1 MTITLKGGQPGSE
14 TSSKTFTAALVKN
27 SSAAAL
33 RALLKVGPVTL
44 HMHDYGNFEK
54 VGDLGKSLPANDERI
69 TTEPGDL
76 ILYQGNLFVLYYA
89 PNTWTFTRLG
99 KIDNV
104 TPEELKVALGK
115 GDVTVMLSLP
125 D

>member
-1 MTITLKGGQPGSE
+1 MKKLVMIAALALLLALSVCAQDNSAKTSEQGGTMIITIKGSQPGSE

-27 SSAAAL
+27 SSTAAL
-33 RALLKVGPVTL
+33 RTLLKVGPVTL

-89 PNTWTFTRLG
+89 PNT
-99 KIDNV
+99 
-104 TPEELKVALGK
+104 
-115 GDVTVMLSLP
+115 
-125 D
+125 